1 LASIRNKPKTAKEEF
16 IERTVNLTL
25 SGLEAKQLWDKS
37 IEEADDNIFTK
48 INITIASAVV
58 QAKEMVDNLLG
69 DNKNKIHD
77 IIAKLLS

>member
-1 LASIRNKPKTAKEEF
+1 MASIRNKPKTAKEEF
-16 IERTVNLTL
+16 IEKTVNLTL

-37 IEEADDNIFTK
+37 LEAADDNIFTK

-69 DNKNKIHD
+69 DNKSKIHD